1 MNIGYARVSTRQ
13 QNLDRQI
20 AALRAAGCTKIFRE
34 KASGKSAKNRPQL
47 EKAIDA
53 LGTEDVLVLA
63 EWDRVT
69 RSMSDGIKIIDRV
82 AGRGALVKVL
92 DKPHLD
98 LTTPLGKGLLA
109 LLSALA
115 EDERQRI
122 VNRASEGRK
131 LAKENGSRFGRKPVL
146 SDHQQAVALKRLEA
160 GESCRAIGRDMGVS
174 HNTISRLQC
183 RA

>member
-1 MNIGYARVSTRQ
+1 MNIGYARVSTQQ

-20 AALRAAGCTKIFRE
+20 AALRAAGCEKIFRE
-34 KASGKSAKNRPQL
+34 KASGKTVIARSQL

-53 LGTEDVLVLA
+53 LATDDVLVLA

-69 RSMSDGIKIIDRV
+69 RSMADGIKIIDRV
-82 AGRGALVKVL
+82 ASRGALVKVL

-122 VNRASEGRK
+122 VNRAAEGRN
-131 LAKENGSRFGRKPVL
+131 LAKQNGSRFGRKPIL
-146 SDHQQAVALKRLEA
+146 SGHQQSVALKRLEA
-160 GESCRAIGRDMGVS
+160 GEPCRVIARDMGVS
-174 HNTISRLQC
+174 HNTISRL
-183 RA
+183 RN